1 MLSECMCLRVII
13 ALTIMSARAAAAA
26 ACASLPLNICHDCCA
41 RNDIVLLASNESF
54 WALLASNFLLLL
66 LLSLLLAREFSSS
79 SSSSGCLW
87 RILSRLDE
95 SLFSRPLCP
104 SVVESRSR
112 VVCAQDDDS
121 LLLRM
126 QSLDAIQLLFTF
138 AAAVAASQC
147 RPSMI
152 LCTIITHPTV
162 VCVFASL
169 LFGLLVFA
177 LLGRRAKYVQ
187 SCSAVVEIKS
197 ARALSPATSLDA
209 IAFGALAIM
218 TRVSRLSLS
227 LETLSKFLKLS
238 PAPRLIVCL

>member
-1 MLSECMCLRVII
+1 
-13 ALTIMSARAAAAA
+13 MSARAAAAA

-66 LLSLLLAREFSSS
+66 LSLLLAREFSSS
-79 SSSSGCLW
+79 SSSSGCRW

-95 SLFSRPLCP
+95 SLFSRPLC
-104 SVVESRSR
+104 SSVVVVVESRSR

-138 AAAVAASQC
+138 AAAASQC

-227 LETLSKFLKLS
+227 LSKLS
-238 PAPRLIVCL
+238 PNFLNFLRHLA

>member
-66 LLSLLLAREFSSS
+66 LSLLLAREFSSS
-79 SSSSGCLW
+79 SSSSGCRW

-95 SLFSRPLCP
+95 SLFSRPLC
-104 SVVESRSR
+104 SSVVVVVESRSR

-138 AAAVAASQC
+138 AAAASQC

-162 VCVFASL
+162 VCVCLLACSL
-169 LFGLLVFA
+169 ACLCSL
-177 LLGRRAKYVQ
+177 
-187 SCSAVVEIKS
+187 CSAGEPNMFKA
-197 ARALSPATSLDA
+197 ARLSSRLKVLALCHQQPAS
-209 IAFGALAIM
+209 M
-218 TRVSRLSLS
+218 LSLS
-227 LETLSKFLKLS
+227 VRS
-238 PAPRLIVCL
+238 R